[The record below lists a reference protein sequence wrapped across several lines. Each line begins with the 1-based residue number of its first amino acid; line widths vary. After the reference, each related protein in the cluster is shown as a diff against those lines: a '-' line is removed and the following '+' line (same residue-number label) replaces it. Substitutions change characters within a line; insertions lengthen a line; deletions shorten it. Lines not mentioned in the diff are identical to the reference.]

1 MKIVSWNLKN
11 IGQTKLSNAFAATYR
26 AFGLG
31 NNVLDFMM
39 GLVMGRPRWNAVA
52 GLTTNPADIFV
63 VIELKTGGTG
73 KGQGVSGTC
82 LPTLQGIRSAMNTL
96 VGQIYP
102 NNNNP
107 PYTYDYITPQI
118 VGYHETVGILYNT
131 KRLKV
136 LSAQAFRDHASQK
149 WINPRTPYGALFQV
163 LNSTDSFQ
171 VVGIHAPPPK
181 GANGVKYRPPI
192 EYCVK
197 LPGISPASMTNT
209 FIMGDFNCN
218 PASYYVKNIPGG
230 TQNVFPFTG
239 LPAYGTLV
247 PNGTLSSVR
256 TKPANT
262 QPPPANYLSDAYDN
276 IIYNAA
282 LPGAPQEL
290 VVDMIGKA
298 RDMNTFGYPLLV
310 GTNLVALV
318 NAYNK
323 VSDHMPVVI
332 EW

>member
-1 MKIVSWNLKN
+1 MKIVSWNLRN
-11 IGQTKLSNAFAATYR
+11 IGQTKLANAFSPAFN

-31 NNVLDFMM
+31 NNVLDYMV

-52 GLTTNPADIFV
+52 GLSTNPADIFV

-73 KGQGVSGTC
+73 KGQGISGTC
-82 LPTLQGIRSAMNTL
+82 LPTLNGIRTAMNTM

-102 NNNNP
+102 GNPNP
-107 PYTYDYITPQI
+107 PYVYNYIVPQI

-131 KRLKV
+131 QRLNV
-136 LSAQAFRDHASQK
+136 LSAQAFRDHATQK

-163 LNSTDSFQ
+163 IGSPDSFQ

-181 GANGVKYRPPI
+181 GGAGVKYRPPI

-197 LPGISPASMTNT
+197 LPGIAPAGMANT

-218 PASYYVKNIPGG
+218 PASFYVKNIPGG
-230 TQNVFPFTG
+230 TQNVFPFAG
-239 LPAYGTLV
+239 LPAYATLI

-256 TKPANT
+256 TKLANGM
-262 QPPPANYLSDAYDN
+262 PPPSNYLSDAYDN

-282 LPGAPQEL
+282 LPVGGQEL
-290 VVDMIGKA
+290 VVDLIGQA
-298 RDMNTFGYPLLV
+298 RNMNFLGFPP
-310 GTNLVALV
+310 LVATNPVALI